1 MITLAFSTNAYT
13 NVSLTEACDRIA
25 EAGYRGVEVLADAP
39 HAYPATFDPHRGKR
53 LKERLDA
60 LGLECVAVNANTA
73 MGWFD
78 PVPEELTF
86 EPSLVSA
93 DAGRR
98 EARVGLIEQA
108 MAVAGMLEAPVV
120 TITTG
125 QPGPTADPEDM
136 REWLLE
142 GLGLVATAAHRAAVE
157 VAIECEP
164 GQFIE
169 RTGDLVGL
177 LEEVGDPRLGA
188 NLDIG
193 HARCLGED
201 PAESARALGP
211 HLKHLHLEDIKERE
225 HHHLIPGEGDIDFP
239 SVFRALTEMGYDRAA
254 AVELY
259 TYTHEPDRAARE
271 ARAALAPLLGD

>member
-1 MITLAFSTNAYT
+1 MTTLAFSTNAYT
-13 NVSLTEACDRIA
+13 NVSLAEACDRIA
-25 EAGYRGVEVLADAP
+25 EAGYRGVEVLADVP
-39 HAYPATFDPHRGKR
+39 HAYPATFEAHRGQR

-93 DAGRR
+93 DGRRR
-98 EARVGLIEQA
+98 EARVELIEQA
-108 MAVAGMLEAPVV
+108 MTVAGMLGAPVL

-125 QPGPTADPEDM
+125 QPGPDADADAM

-142 GLGLVATAAHRAAVE
+142 GLDLVVTAAHRAGVE
-157 VAIECEP
+157 LAIECEP

-169 RTGDLVGL
+169 RTADLVEL

-193 HARCLGED
+193 HAWCLGED
-201 PAESARALGP
+201 PAESVRKLGP
-211 HLKHLHLEDIKERE
+211 HLKHLHLEDIKGRE
-225 HHHLIPGEGDIDFP
+225 HYHLVPGQGDIDFG
-239 SVFRALTEMGYDRAA
+239 SVVRALEAVGYDRAA

-259 TYTHEPDRAARE
+259 TYAHEPDRAARE
-271 ARAALAPLLGD
+271 AHAALAPRFGA